1 MPERIGGKYELLE
14 FVGTGGMAE
23 VWRAVAHGTA
33 GFARPVA
40 IKRILPALI
49 EVPDFVAMF
58 VEEARLGSQLL
69 HSNIAQIYDFERDEA
84 GAYFLVMEW
93 VDGLD
98 LRRFLRTYSDLGQRP
113 AWPVIAAIAVETLR
127 GLGAAHERVD
137 ADGRRSPVIHRDVTP
152 QNILLSTSG
161 VAKLSDFGLARA
173 MDRART
179 TSPGVVKGKLAYLA
193 PELTR
198 GEPPSVQSDI
208 FSMGVVLWEAL
219 AGRPLY
225 EGPTD
230 VEIFQRARSAE
241 IPPLASIRDDLP
253 EGLAAAVERALATRP
268 EDRFSSA
275 RELLR
280 TLTRTLR
287 EVHQSMDSYALSQ
300 SVIEARCILGLPP
313 PFIFTPP
320 SVSIAIEGMTAARP
334 SDPAGSAPAEPLD
347 DDDLLE
353 LLDSKAPAPDRS

>member
-1 MPERIGGKYELLE
+1 MSERLGGKYELVEL
-14 FVGTGGMAE
+14 VGEGGMAE

-40 IKRILPALI
+40 IKRILPALT
-49 EVPDFVAMF
+49 ELPDFVAMF

-69 HSNIAQIYDFERDEA
+69 HSNIVQIYDFERDET
-84 GAYFLVMEW
+84 GAYYLVMEW

-98 LRRFLRTYSDLGQRP
+98 LRRFLKTYSELGQRP

-127 GLGAAHERVD
+127 GLGAAHERVG
-137 ADGRRSPVIHRDVTP
+137 AEGRRSPVIHRDVTP

-161 VAKLSDFGLARA
+161 VAKLTDFGLARA

-179 TSPGVVKGKLAYLA
+179 TSPGIVKGKLAYLA
-193 PELTR
+193 PELTH
-198 GEPPSVQSDI
+198 GEPPTVQSDI

-241 IPPLASIRDDLP
+241 VPPLASLRDDLP
-253 EGLAAAVERALATRP
+253 EGLAASAERALATRP

-275 RELLR
+275 RQFLR
-280 TLTRTLR
+280 ALTRTLR
-287 EVHQSMDSYALSQ
+287 EVHQSMDSYALAQ

-313 PFIFTPP
+313 HFIFTPP
-320 SVSIAIEGMTAARP
+320 SVTIAVETLTAAGSSAP
-334 SDPAGSAPAEPLD
+334 AASDPAELLD

-353 LLDSKAPAPDRS
+353 IPETE